1 MDEPTKALTDAQEK
15 TVKDLN
21 LYLYCKN
28 ATGKDEH
35 IYSAGSANIT
45 RKLTVGDYDLFV
57 IANAG
62 GDLGNMT
69 RAQVEQSARTVGG
82 EAALETGSALPLS
95 AKTSFSVKA
104 ATTVPVV
111 LRRIVACI
119 ELNLSVAPQLR
130 ERIALRSVQILSA
143 PRLAA
148 YFADNAP
155 SEDDAVT
162 DYASRS
168 ITGHY
173 YNGTF
178 YVPENLQGTVAGIT
192 DPTQKAPD
200 KAPEQATCIHIEAV
214 NQTGRKLDY
223 FIYPGENDTDNF
235 DIRRNRRY
243 IVHATVLGENTI
255 DTRVST
261 TDVVLGSVKPSY
273 RPDEPLSTELRLLTV
288 NNPEPSYSFS
298 YRIYEGAASELRV
311 QGRPLAQNT
320 PLPVDFSG
328 NEYRLPILYT
338 QTAPGEVRIGLSVTD
353 GYGYSVEKEL
363 RATYKAPE
371 PIVADLS
378 SLAGSVCHT
387 AQSFTLDLSEREYE
401 GSFGVVC
408 ELAEGGE
415 RWPTARRPIRLP
427 AAGG

>member
-1 MDEPTKALTDAQEK
+1 MKTYLLLILWAAVLCGCSKLARTEDPATAAEIPVCFQIECPQMDEPAKALTDAQEK

-57 IANAG
+57 IAYAG

-130 ERIALRSVQILSA
+130 ERIARCSVQILSA
-143 PRLAA
+143 PLLAA

-162 DYASRS
+162 DYAPRS
-168 ITGHY
+168 ITGHS

-200 KAPEQATCIHIEAV
+200 KAPEQAT
-214 NQTGRKLDY
+214 
-223 FIYPGENDTDNF
+223 
-235 DIRRNRRY
+235 
-243 IVHATVLGENTI
+243 
-255 DTRVST
+255 
-261 TDVVLGSVKPSY
+261 
-273 RPDEPLSTELRLLTV
+273 
-288 NNPEPSYSFS
+288 
-298 YRIYEGAASELRV
+298 
-311 QGRPLAQNT
+311 
-320 PLPVDFSG
+320 
-328 NEYRLPILYT
+328 
-338 QTAPGEVRIGLSVTD
+338 
-353 GYGYSVEKEL
+353 
-363 RATYKAPE
+363 
-371 PIVADLS
+371 
-378 SLAGSVCHT
+378 
-387 AQSFTLDLSEREYE
+387 
-401 GSFGVVC
+401 
-408 ELAEGGE
+408 
-415 RWPTARRPIRLP
+415 
-427 AAGG
+427 